1 MKKSKLSQT
10 TVRRRT
16 KSSGEELPE
25 RPPAKQQRYPDSG
38 SEDGPGGG
46 DSSGGHFPDGV
57 PSSVL
62 PRRLFAY
69 GVYPTKLRVN
79 INSKSHVIGSVAAAL
94 KGTDAM
100 DTLMASQFRGLCLLS
115 RQLVTARRQ
124 EFWFT
129 FGPDPLHFSLDE
141 FRDVTGLNCG
151 AFDVQDSEASESVP
165 PTMWNK
171 LFDTAVGA
179 NPLQVMRDRLS
190 QKTTVCNGF
199 PLALQLFIFDVV
211 PLLLEKIPDAG
222 NTATFIDSP
231 GACSSPSTIL
241 TVNEIVVVEED
252 PDLSVHFT
260 VIPDEERL
268 LLVDQNEDRQ
278 VTSLDFPG
286 GDQSFSPKFKVPD
299 AALGEG
305 ACPTPVRQINLRPR
319 NTASIEVED
328 ISSSGNSGEE
338 NRQCS
343 ERCTHENLKH
353 WISQQFEGMENN
365 IEELR
370 TLICKSLGLPEGS
383 KRNARKRKAM
393 DDPQV
398 RRTPSPDDNIVSETE
413 GRNRKGKKRKTVGTR
428 HVGKKTLPRVDL
440 EEVSRKNPPS
450 SERES
455 GHQND
460 DDHAKENESDNARFH
475 HPRKQRRSGNQET
488 QSNALVLFGDV
499 LDVELESYVL
509 PAEHAVT
516 SPGAW
521 QKRNPTYR
529 YEQGSPVTWEK
540 TKPNCYSSVG
550 SVRSFH
556 PSWDGNP
563 SSKSKEISAL
573 EGGEGHQKWVGAP
586 PVGYESGQTSN
597 QNDGEGLEQV
607 SAPMGFVE
615 ALVKEINSE
624 IPGAD
629 EEIRA
634 TRGGEGAQPKEN
646 ESIAACMTPTVGI
659 DFAQKMGAD
668 NGGESGQ
675 TSNQNDGERLEQVS
689 APMGFVEA
697 LVKEINS
704 EISGANE
711 EIRATRGGEGAQ
723 PKENKSVAARMTPT
737 AGIGFAQKMG
747 GDNGGEFVEEDPDG
761 GEEARTA
768 DKHPQSVDSVETSN
782 MEFPKPVEAV
792 GKVAP
797 PKAGGEAS
805 VKEINTEL
813 QGTEDEERYDSC
825 KDDMSTDSQ
834 IQENPRALCGETDA
848 DSEDVGSGG
857 KRHRMRSNKIS
868 GVYTPDP
875 RVKKLFKSEEKVE
888 YKPIAK
894 TNRTQFKMFTE
905 ILRENPEQ
913 MWDIATGHSVYNHFF
928 LEIAEPGKWMSDEY
942 FIKTIQSNWSAFS
955 ADNDK
960 LQFEWG
966 KNVAQYVTGKSKGQK
981 MKLGL
986 GRDVD
991 TVYTPMNWGGDHW
1004 VGLCIKLTEGH
1015 VTVFDSYVPHTEIE
1029 VAEGHMCSVVQSL
1042 PYILEKYVGHKCY
1055 KVKEG
1060 LRIYSWSRAE
1070 GIYHNKRGGDCGP
1083 CAAKF
1088 IEMHAAGLTEEM
1100 SRITDKDVDR
1110 FREQYAM
1117 DCYEEF
1123 VGDSKVNNE

>member
-1 MKKSKLSQT
+1 MKKSKISQT
-10 TVRRRT
+10 TIRRRAR
-16 KSSGEELPE
+16 SSGEELPE
-25 RPPAKQQRYPDSG
+25 RPPAKQQRYP
-38 SEDGPGGG
+38 
-46 DSSGGHFPDGV
+46 
-57 PSSVL
+57 
-62 PRRLFAY
+62 
-69 GVYPTKLRVN
+69 
-79 INSKSHVIGSVAAAL
+79 
-94 KGTDAM
+94 
-100 DTLMASQFRGLCLLS
+100 
-115 RQLVTARRQ
+115 
-124 EFWFT
+124 
-129 FGPDPLHFSLDE
+129 
-141 FRDVTGLNCG
+141 
-151 AFDVQDSEASESVP
+151 
-165 PTMWNK
+165 
-171 LFDTAVGA
+171 
-179 NPLQVMRDRLS
+179 
-190 QKTTVCNGF
+190 
-199 PLALQLFIFDVV
+199 
-211 PLLLEKIPDAG
+211 G

-241 TVNEIVVVEED
+241 TVNEIVAVEED

-278 VTSLDFPG
+278 VTSLVQKLLCGETFKPEDFPG

-299 AALGEG
+299 AAQGEG

-319 NTASIEVED
+319 NTAPIEVED
-328 ISSSGNSGEE
+328 ISSSRNSREE

-343 ERCTHENLKH
+343 ERCKHENLKH
-353 WISQQFEGMENN
+353 WISQRFEGMENN

-398 RRTPSPDDNIVSETE
+398 RHTPSPDDSIVGETE
-413 GRNRKGKKRKTVGTR
+413 GRNRKGKKRKRLALGML
-428 HVGKKTLPRVDL
+428 GKKRCLGVDL
-440 EEVSRKNPPS
+440 EEVSGKNPPS

-460 DDHAKENESDNARFH
+460 DDHAKENESDNARF
-475 HPRKQRRSGNQET
+475 PPSGGNKGDQQQET

-499 LDVELESYVL
+499 LDVEHESYVL
-509 PAEHAVT
+509 PAEIPFTFQHAVT
-516 SPGAW
+516 SPGAL

-529 YEQGSPVTWEK
+529 YEQGSPVAWEK
-540 TKPNCYSSVG
+540 TKSNCYSSVG

-556 PSWDGNP
+556 PSWDGKP
-563 SSKSKEISAL
+563 SSKSKERSAP

-624 IPGAD
+624 I
-629 EEIRA
+629 
-634 TRGGEGAQPKEN
+634 RGRGNKGNEGWGGGAQPKEN
-646 ESIAACMTPTVGI
+646 ESVAARMTPTAGI
-659 DFAQKMGAD
+659 DFAQKTGAD

-704 EISGANE
+704 EIPGADE

-737 AGIGFAQKMG
+737 AGIGFAQVKTG

-761 GEEARTA
+761 GEEARKA
-768 DKHPQSVDSVETSN
+768 DKQTQSVDSVETSN

-805 VKEINTEL
+805 VKEINAEL

-834 IQENPRALCGETDA
+834 IQENPRDLCGETDA
-848 DSEDVGSGG
+848 DSEDVRSGG
-857 KRHRMRSNKIS
+857 KRHRMRSSKIS

-875 RVKKLFKSEEKVE
+875 RVKKLFKSKEKVE

-894 TNRTQFKMFTE
+894 TNRTQFKKFAE

-913 MWDIATGHSVYNHFF
+913 MWDIATGHSVCNHFF
-928 LEIAEPGKWMSDEY
+928 LEIAEPGKWMSDEHMHVIMNMLWRRRGIYLQKERMVTLDQY

-981 MKLGL
+981 MQLGL
-986 GRDVD
+986 GRDID

-1029 VAEGHMCSVVQSL
+1029 VAEGHMCSFVQSL
-1042 PYILEKYVGHKCY
+1042 PYILEKYAGHKCY

-1060 LRIYSWSRAE
+1060 LRIYSWSRA
-1070 GIYHNKRGGDCGP
+1070 
-1083 CAAKF
+1083 
-1088 IEMHAAGLTEEM
+1088 
-1100 SRITDKDVDR
+1100 
-1110 FREQYAM
+1110 
-1117 DCYEEF
+1117 
-1123 VGDSKVNNE
+1123 

>member
-16 KSSGEELPE
+16 RSSGEELPE
-25 RPPAKQQRYPDSG
+25 RPLAKHQRYPGMCFLSIFLLFVNSG
-38 SEDGPGGG
+38 SEDGPGGS
-46 DSSGGHFPDGV
+46 DSSGGQFSDGV

-69 GVYPTKLRVN
+69 GAYPTKLRVN
-79 INSKSHVIGSVAAAL
+79 IYSKSHVIGSVAAAL

-100 DTLMASQFRGLCLLS
+100 DTLMASQFRGLFQLPVVRCQNSTKLIGCLLS
-115 RQLVTARRQ
+115 RQLVTARRH

-129 FGPDPLHFSLDE
+129 FGPDPLRFLLDE
-141 FRDVTGLNCG
+141 FQDVTGLNCR
-151 AFDVQDSEASESVP
+151 AFDVQDSEASEFVP

-171 LFDTAVGA
+171 LFDTTVGA
-179 NPLQVMRDRLS
+179 NPQQIMRDRLS
-190 QKTTVCNGF
+190 QKTTFCYGF
-199 PLALQLFIFDVV
+199 PLALQLFVFDDV

-241 TVNEIVVVEED
+241 TVNEIVAVEED
-252 PDLSVHFT
+252 PDLSVHYT
-260 VIPDEERL
+260 VIPDEERM

-278 VTSLDFPG
+278 VTSLVQKLLCGETFKPEDFPG
-286 GDQSFSPKFKVPD
+286 GDQSFSLKFKVPD
-299 AALGEG
+299 AAQGEG

-319 NTASIEVED
+319 NTAPIEVED

-353 WISQQFEGMENN
+353 WISQRFEGMENN
-365 IEELR
+365 IEELW

-393 DDPQV
+393 DDPQM
-398 RRTPSPDDNIVSETE
+398 RRTPSPDDSIVSETE
-413 GRNRKGKKRKTVGTR
+413 GRNRKEKKRKTVGTR
-428 HVGKKTLPRVDL
+428 HVGKKTLPRRRSGGGK

-460 DDHAKENESDNARFH
+460 DDHAKENESDNARF
-475 HPRKQRRSGNQET
+475 PPSGGNKGDQQET

-499 LDVELESYVL
+499 LDVEPESYVL

-529 YEQGSPVTWEK
+529 ALLTDLMQE
-540 TKPNCYSSVG
+540 
-550 SVRSFH
+550 RSA
-556 PSWDGNP
+556 P
-563 SSKSKEISAL
+563 
-573 EGGEGHQKWVGAP
+573 EGGEGHQKWLGAP

-624 IPGAD
+624 IQGAD
-629 EEIRA
+629 EGNE
-634 TRGGEGAQPKEN
+634 GGEGAQPKEN
-646 ESIAACMTPTVGI
+646 E
-659 DFAQKMGAD
+659 
-668 NGGESGQ
+668 
-675 TSNQNDGERLEQVS
+675 L
-689 APMGFVEA
+689 
-697 LVKEINS
+697 
-704 EISGANE
+704 
-711 EIRATRGGEGAQ
+711 
-723 PKENKSVAARMTPT
+723 VAARMTPT
-737 AGIGFAQKMG
+737 AGIDFAQKTG

-768 DKHPQSVDSVETSN
+768 DKQSKSVNSVETSN
-782 MEFPKPVEAV
+782 MEFPKPMEVV

-805 VKEINTEL
+805 VKEINAEL
-813 QGTEDEERYDSC
+813 HGTEDEERYDSC

-834 IQENPRALCGETDA
+834 IQENPHDLCGETDA

-857 KRHRMRSNKIS
+857 KRHRMRSSKIS

-875 RVKKLFKSEEKVE
+875 RVKKLFKSEETIE

-894 TNRTQFKMFTE
+894 MNRTQFKKFAE

-913 MWDIATGHSVYNHFF
+913 MWDIATGHSVCNHFF
-928 LEIAEPGKWMSDEY
+928 PEIAEPGKWMSDEKERMVILDQY
-942 FIKTIQSNWSAFS
+942 FIKTIQSNWT
-955 ADNDK
+955 
-960 LQFEWG
+960 
-966 KNVAQYVTGKSKGQK
+966 QYVTGKSKAENEVGTW
-981 MKLGL
+981 
-986 GRDVD
+986 RDVD
-991 TVYTPMNWGGDHW
+991 TVYTPMNWDGDHW

-1015 VTVFDSYVPHTEIE
+1015 VTIFDSYVPHTEIE

-1042 PYILEKYVGHKCY
+1042 PYILEKYAGHKCY

-1060 LRIYSWSRAE
+1060 FRIYSWSRAE

-1123 VGDSKVNNE
+1123 VGDAKVNNE